1 MADPSA
7 DSRGVLASH
16 TSALI
21 AEYPEIFGRG
31 AASVR
36 EIRARHS
43 RIDEFQTQ
51 PSGRS
56 VLIKTITQCPS
67 PEHAALVAGGEYA
80 ALVSLRER
88 LSPDMR
94 TTVPEPLG
102 WVPGTAAL
110 AMSKLEGA
118 PLQGLVHKFGTKAT
132 WWASA
137 RLVEGGGRAGEW
149 LRKMHDATRAPA
161 APIEGA
167 ALLEALTVQARLA
180 EARGWSRDQAD
191 LVLGCARAAIE
202 RFGDRPVARA
212 ARHGDFGLSNILSDR
227 DGRVHVV
234 DFENFAEGDAVY
246 EDIAG
251 FTSYVDLLSA
261 FPVYSRRALTSMRRA
276 FLRGYG
282 QAEADPV
289 LALYELKQAVAVLAE
304 FPSGRSV
311 IARHRRRRIE
321 AHIARM
327 AEALD
332 IEVVRYRSGERDY
345 LDVASYDEK
354 RYRGRANEF
363 KRRVMADAYL
373 GLLGSIDGQ
382 LVLDVGC
389 GTGRGFQDLSR
400 SGARLVGSD
409 ASVDMLGRAA
419 RAYPAGHAPL
429 LAAAYAQHLPF
440 ADHSFDV
447 VVSLN
452 FLHLFSV
459 ETQRQMVQE
468 MKRVVTPGGR
478 LVLEFDNALHGGL
491 VGPFKRWT
499 DRERGSLP
507 GEIRDVLG
515 DDCQVLRCRGA
526 VYPVIWRVLSRFPRF
541 GASVERLAYLPGLRH
556 LAHRLYYELRKPMAG
571 SVRA

>member
-1 MADPSA
+1 MPDPAADPQNA
-7 DSRGVLASH
+7 HASH
-16 TSALI
+16 ASLLI
-21 AEYPEIFGRG
+21 AEYPEIFGRR
-31 AASVR
+31 AESVR

-43 RIDEFQTQ
+43 RIDEFEAL
-51 PSGRS
+51 PGGRP

-88 LSPDMR
+88 LSPEMR

-110 AMSKLEGA
+110 AMSKVGGA
-118 PLQGLVHKFGTKAT
+118 PLQRLVHRFGTKAT
-132 WWASA
+132 WWTSS
-137 RLVEGGGRAGEW
+137 RLVEAGARAGEW
-149 LRKMHDATRAPA
+149 LRKMHDATRSPA
-161 APIEGA
+161 APIDAG
-167 ALLEALTVQARLA
+167 ALLDAITVQAQLA

-191 LVLGCARAAIE
+191 LVLRCARAAVE
-202 RFGDRPVARA
+202 RFGSRPVPRA

-246 EDIAG
+246 EDIAA
-251 FTSYVDLLSA
+251 FTSYVELLSV

-282 QAEADPV
+282 QPETDPV
-289 LALYELKQAVAVLAE
+289 LALYGLKQALAVLAE
-304 FPSGRSV
+304 FQPGRSV
-311 IARHRRRRIE
+311 IARHRRRGIE
-321 AHIARM
+321 AQIARM
-327 AEALD
+327 AEALEV
-332 IEVVRYRSGERDY
+332 EVVRYRLGEGDY
-345 LDVASYDEK
+345 LDISSYHAK
-354 RYRGRANEF
+354 RYLGRDNEF

-373 GLLGSIDGQ
+373 GLLGPIDQQ

-389 GTGRGFQDLSR
+389 GTGRGFQDLTR

-409 ASVDMLGRAA
+409 ASFDMLDEAA
-419 RAYPAGHAPL
+419 RACPADRRPL
-429 LAAAYAQHLPF
+429 LAAAYAQYLPF

-452 FLHLFSV
+452 FLHLFTV
-459 ETQRQMVQE
+459 ETQREMVQE
-468 MKRVVTPGGR
+468 MKRVVKPGGR
-478 LVLEFDNALHGGL
+478 LVLEFDNALHGGF

-499 DRERGSLP
+499 DREQGSLP
-507 GEIRDVLG
+507 GEIREVLG

-526 VYPVIWRVLSRFPRF
+526 VYPVVWRVLSRFPRL
-541 GASVERLAYLPGLRH
+541 GAAVERLAYLPGLRH
-556 LAHRLYYELRKPMAG
+556 LAHRLYYELRKPRAA
-571 SVRA
+571 SVPT